1 MLFKP
6 ETLGE
11 LVRPRILAKGTVVL
25 KKDLPEYAFT
35 ATTLPSK
42 SNYSLI
48 FGQNLDKLFSKLLLG
63 DTSKDL
69 STSYT
74 GEIVCYVVRIAST
87 MTLVDKHNVQETLKK
102 ARKKLG
108 ARANLRVV
116 SVGLQFHQGLTRD
129 EHTGLLQPLHSCPL
143 KTPDGQETVWFFNP
157 WELVPMKEILK
168 YESVHPGDLVLF
180 KKAKGMVVKKKKLNK
195 PRFYS
200 TSSWS
205 CYSITLLNHTA
216 DGYSRFL
223 PERFFMVRR
232 SEDETA

>member
-25 KKDLPEYAFT
+25 KKNLPEFAFG
-35 ATTLPSK
+35 AIPSK
-42 SNYSLI
+42 SNHTQI
-48 FGQNLDKLFSKLLLG
+48 FGQKLDTLFSKLSLG

-69 STSYT
+69 SSSYA
-74 GEIVCYVVRIAST
+74 GEIVCYAVRIAST

-116 SVGLQFHQGLTRD
+116 SVGLQFHQGLVRD
-129 EHTGLLQPLHSCPL
+129 QETGKLQGLHPCPL
-143 KTPDGQETVWFFNP
+143 RTPDGQETVWFFNP
-157 WELVPMKEILK
+157 WELVPMEEILK
-168 YESVHPGDLVLF
+168 YEGVHPGDLVLF

-216 DGYSRFL
+216 DGFSRFL